1 MRLKELQMNQ
11 SNGKNGKRVKRGA
24 HGSFEYYLKWI
35 LISVWLML
43 KNGKNIL
50 RVTLVFHTF
59 RKVGPN
65 FARWYWWINLM
76 VTITLR
82 VRAVQKKYWLTN
94 VRLNRHSWGGETRT
108 NISHLFFLILAVHKK
123 MEKPTISFY
132 ITLYN
137 ENVAVSNRLNRFSN
151 LHFILISFD
160 VYYYVDIVQFLN
172 FIVRYHWI
180 WTHTMWIKLSICIS
194 ISSS

>member
-59 RKVGPN
+59 QKVGPN

-94 VRLNRHSWGGETRT
+94 VRLNRHSWDGETRT

-123 MEKPTISFY
+123 REKPTISFY
-132 ITLYN
+132 ITL
-137 ENVAVSNRLNRFSN
+137 
-151 LHFILISFD
+151 
-160 VYYYVDIVQFLN
+160 
-172 FIVRYHWI
+172 
-180 WTHTMWIKLSICIS
+180 
-194 ISSS
+194 